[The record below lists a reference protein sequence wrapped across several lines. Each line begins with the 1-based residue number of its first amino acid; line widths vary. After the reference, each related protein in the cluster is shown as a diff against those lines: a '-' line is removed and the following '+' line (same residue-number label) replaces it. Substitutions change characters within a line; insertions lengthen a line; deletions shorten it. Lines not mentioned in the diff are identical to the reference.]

1 MKYPDLNEI
10 GKGAMIMT
18 RKTFYGSHE
27 NFNGDVP
34 IISVDDIIRETIKH
48 INKEHN
54 GAFYR
59 ATYRKFFTVLK
70 EVEIKDLCS
79 HEINFKG
86 KVGDTDH
93 IYRILPLPPREGN
106 ERQTK
111 NFPNA
116 VFMRMFFPTTVSD
129 TAANK
134 AFLEF
139 GEVHHVF
146 GGKYKKPYNNIS
158 NGKRHI
164 RITLC
169 KTKHDLPHQMFFDDS

>member
-18 RKTFYGSHE
+18 RKTLYGSHE

-34 IISVDDIIRETIKH
+34 IINVDDIIRETIKH

-59 ATYRKFFTVLK
+59 AAYRKFFTVLK